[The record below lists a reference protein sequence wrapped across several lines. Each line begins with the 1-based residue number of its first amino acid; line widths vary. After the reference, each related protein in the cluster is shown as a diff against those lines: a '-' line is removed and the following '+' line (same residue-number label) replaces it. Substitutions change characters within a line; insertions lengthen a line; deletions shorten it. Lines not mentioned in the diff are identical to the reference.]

1 VRPPRFAGIAYGT
14 LVEVGEAGGITAM
27 LLAGIVAATFMSAGC
42 AILAADTPLARSA
55 TYAIHQWRRR
65 GRARRRAQ
73 RDRQGL

>member
-1 VRPPRFAGIAYGT
+1 
-14 LVEVGEAGGITAM
+14 M